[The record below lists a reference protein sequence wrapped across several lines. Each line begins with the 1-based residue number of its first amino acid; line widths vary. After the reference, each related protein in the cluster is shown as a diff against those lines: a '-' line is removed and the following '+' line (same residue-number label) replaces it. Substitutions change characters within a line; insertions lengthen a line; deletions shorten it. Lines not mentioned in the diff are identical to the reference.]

1 MVAYKYLPVADEK
14 IGMIWTLSLIKDA
27 CIIEFGTIGTT
38 HNSVEGIRNLNITR
52 QSNVYSINLDE
63 KDTIYNHCYKL
74 EKFILDVD
82 KKIKPKY
89 IFVVEA
95 CVPAIIGLK
104 VLEIDSN
111 LKGKVNS
118 KVLFINENNLN
129 YDYNNGIELGLELFA
144 KDVVKPKEKDENKY
158 NIIGFSIDKY
168 NYRQDI
174 NELKRIMKDLFN
186 KELNVVFTINS
197 NIHEIEN
204 AASASLNIVL
214 RKEAL
219 KAAEYMKEKYGIPY
233 VYKNLY
239 GLKNTIKF
247 IETVKKIDGYELDEE
262 KYNKEIC
269 FVKKSIFKIKKRFY
283 FYEESKDCAI
293 FGDFDTVSGISE
305 MMKELGF
312 NVDRKEVIYKV
323 KCSDRD
329 IITSTAELDRMK
341 YLSDKELL
349 MLLGDESVI
358 AMYHNSKAD
367 LPISNLNEEK
377 CSICG
382 QNPYMGFK
390 GCVCIINQILNIK

>member
-14 IGMIWTLSLIKDA
+14 IGMIWTLSSIKDA

-144 KDVVKPKEKDENKY
+144 KDIVKPKEKDENKY

-247 IETVKKIDGYELDEE
+247 IETVKKID
-262 KYNKEIC
+262 
-269 FVKKSIFKIKKRFY
+269 

-349 MLLGDESVI
+349 MLLGDELVI